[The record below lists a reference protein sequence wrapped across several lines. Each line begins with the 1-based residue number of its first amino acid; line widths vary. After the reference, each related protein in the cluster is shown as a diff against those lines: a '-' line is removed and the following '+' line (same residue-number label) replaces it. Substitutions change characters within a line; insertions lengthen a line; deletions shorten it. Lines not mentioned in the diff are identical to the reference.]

1 MVTHDMEEAFTLGDR
16 IVILTDKPA
25 RVKEIIEV

>member
-16 IVILTDKPA
+16 IVILTEKPT